1 MPLYDDI
8 LDTIGRTP
16 IVMLHRL
23 LRKAGVRMI
32 PLAEAT
38 PRRSWLPS
46 TARKSG
52 CYDISPPH
60 ILRRRLMKNIPI
72 ETRKRMMI
80 GAAAILSAVAAT
92 DAMSDQMVKIGS
104 VEPLTGGIA
113 HLGKDNE
120 NGARLAVEEI
130 NAKGLTIGGQ
140 KITLQL
146 DPQDDAA
153 DPRQATQVAQ
163 KLVDDKVVA
172 VVGHLNSGTSI
183 PASKIYSDAGIV
195 QISPSATNPAYTQQ
209 GFKTTY
215 RVVATD
221 AQQGPA
227 LANYAHSEG
236 IKSVAVVD
244 DSTAYGQG
252 LANEFEKKAKALGLK
267 VMSHDAT
274 NDKAID
280 FRAILTKI
288 KGENPDAIMYGG
300 MDATGGP
307 LAKQAKQLGLRAKI
321 LAGDGVCTDQ
331 LSDLAGDAAD
341 NVVCSQAGVA
351 LEKMPGGGAF
361 KAKYEKRFGQVI
373 KFDAPFAYD
382 AVYIVADAMKRA
394 NSTDPAKIL
403 QSMPATDYKGVIG
416 VTTFD
421 SKGDLKHGVI
431 SLYGYRSGKR
441 VFLDEVKM

>member
-1 MPLYDDI
+1 MNVKLQKIMPL
-8 LDTIGRTP
+8 
-16 IVMLHRL
+16 
-23 LRKAGVRMI
+23 
-32 PLAEAT
+32 
-38 PRRSWLPS
+38 S
-46 TARKSG
+46 
-52 CYDISPPH
+52 
-60 ILRRRLMKNIPI
+60 
-72 ETRKRMMI
+72 
-80 GAAAILSAVAAT
+80 AAAMLLAA
-92 DAMSDQMVKIGS
+92 AASNAAADQVVKIGS

-120 NGARLAVEEI
+120 NGARLAIEEI

-146 DPQDDAA
+146 DAQDDAA
-153 DPRQATQVAQ
+153 DPRTATQVAQ

-209 GFKTTY
+209 GFKTTF

-227 LANYAHSEG
+227 LANYASSKG
-236 IKSVAVVD
+236 VKTVAVVD

-252 LANEFEKKAKALGLK
+252 LANEFEKKAKSLGLK
-267 VMSHDAT
+267 VLSHDAT
-274 NDKAID
+274 NDKAVD

-307 LAKQAKQLGLRAKI
+307 FAKQAKQLGLRAKI
-321 LAGDGVCTDQ
+321 LSGDGVCTDG
-331 LSDLAGDAAD
+331 LASLAGDAVG
-341 NVVCSQAGVA
+341 NIICSQAGAAV
-351 LEKMPGGGAF
+351 EKMPGGPAF
-361 KAKYEKRFGQVI
+361 KAKYEKRFNQPI
-373 KFDAPFAYD
+373 RFDAPFAYD
-382 AVYIVADAMKRA
+382 AVYIIVDAMKRT

-403 QSMPATDYKGVIG
+403 SAIPTTKYKGVIG
-416 VTTFD
+416 ETTFD
-421 SKGDLKHGVI
+421 SKGDLTHGVI
-431 SLYGYRSGKR
+431 SLYNYKDGKKT
-441 VFLDEVKM
+441 FLDQVEM

>member
-1 MPLYDDI
+1 MTIKMPK
-8 LDTIGRTP
+8 
-16 IVMLHRL
+16 L
-23 LRKAGVRMI
+23 LPM
-32 PLAEAT
+32 
-38 PRRSWLPS
+38 
-46 TARKSG
+46 
-52 CYDISPPH
+52 
-60 ILRRRLMKNIPI
+60 
-72 ETRKRMMI
+72 
-80 GAAAILSAVAAT
+80 GAAAMLLAAAAT
-92 DAMSDQMVKIGS
+92 NATADQVVKIGH
-104 VEPLTGGIA
+104 VAPLTGGIA

-130 NAKGLTIGGQ
+130 NAKGLTIGGE

-146 DPQDDAA
+146 DAQDDAA
-153 DPRQATQVAQ
+153 DPRTATQVAQ

-227 LANYAHSEG
+227 LANYAQSKG

-274 NDKAID
+274 NDKAVD

-307 LAKQAKQLGLRAKI
+307 FAKQAKQLGLRAKI
-321 LAGDGVCTDQ
+321 LAGDGVCTEQ

-341 NVVCSQAGVA
+341 NVVCSQAGAA
-351 LEKMPGGGAF
+351 LEKMPGGAAF
-361 KAKYEKRFGQVI
+361 QNKYQKRFGQPI
-373 KFDAPFAYD
+373 QIYSPFTYD
-382 AVYIVADAMKRA
+382 AVYIIVDAMKRA
-394 NSTDPAKIL
+394 NSIDPAKIL
-403 QSMPATDYKGVIG
+403 AVMPATDYKGVIG
-416 VTTFD
+416 ETVFD
-421 SKGDLKHGVI
+421 AKGDLKHGII
-431 SLYGYRSGKR
+431 SLYDYKGGKKT
-441 VFLDEVKM
+441 FLDQVKM